1 MKKSRFN
8 KYVTFSTEPSM
19 YIVMKKYTDKE
30 CLGISEFIRDAVNAR
45 LIKLGISTD
54 KKEDKSQSMQAGDG
68 FEKEPDNA
76 ESVVFKPDF
85 EINSLKELIEGEES
99 KPEVDVT

>member
-1 MKKSRFN
+1 MKKSKFN

-45 LIKLGISTD
+45 LVELGVTPD
-54 KKEDKSQSMQAGDG
+54 EGKSELQSMQVEYGY
-68 FEKEPDNA
+68 EKEPDND
-76 ESVVFKPDF
+76 EPVVFAPDF
-85 EINSLKELIEGEES
+85 EIKSLKELIEGEES